1 MTLNRA
7 NLKTNAQRDG
17 VNNNNNNKAESRR
30 LRYKKIYNFLVE
42 RIIQPK
48 VDSSSSS
55 SRREQ
60 SSRVVDLIFS
70 SMPRVLR
77 KSGPNRLW
85 LSCTSPSRAPTR
97 LCSPWPTRKPHKSIF
112 FVLSCVQYT
121 QIIVFFFVDD
131 LSWICPNM
139 IKKNKKRRDSGNRLR
154 EREKVAVCVCLCI
167 RDREGQE
174 NKQMVDGPW

>member
-1 MTLNRA
+1 MTLKRA
-7 NLKTNAQRDG
+7 NFKTNAQRDG
-17 VNNNNNNKAESRR
+17 VNNNNNNNNKAESRR

-77 KSGPNRLW
+77 KSGPNRL
-85 LSCTSPSRAPTR
+85 
-97 LCSPWPTRKPHKSIF
+97 
-112 FVLSCVQYT
+112 
-121 QIIVFFFVDD
+121 
-131 LSWICPNM
+131 
-139 IKKNKKRRDSGNRLR
+139 
-154 EREKVAVCVCLCI
+154 
-167 RDREGQE
+167 
-174 NKQMVDGPW
+174 